1 MAVAIIM
8 MYNATQL
15 NDFLIFY
22 LKKKKRKKR
31 EGNWKNLHSKFILH
45 PNMIPNKKSQIIR
58 KVFDR
63 KQTKTENITTF
74 TASKTPCWSPRWFEL
89 AFSLFTLC
97 IFLSINSYFKF
108 YKQYFHWCLLF
119 FFQYAS
125 PTNMRNLADFIDGQH
140 WSWTCRRQ
148 GCVAPLTFLFSAFT
162 TGSCTA
168 QSLRDSLWSLQT
180 AVLFLLRCSENN
192 DVFDCDWMC
201 LRQI

>member
-22 LKKKKRKKR
+22 FKKKKRKKR

-74 TASKTPCWSPRWFEL
+74 TASKHPVDHQGDLNWLSVFSL
-89 AFSLFTLC
+89 YAFS
-97 IFLSINSYFKF
+97 KF
-108 YKQYFHWCLLF
+108 YKQYFHWCHFF

-140 WSWTCRRQ
+140 WSWACRRQ